1 MTRTS
6 IAAGSLAALLALT
19 ACSSSANSAGDSS
32 KTKSAPSQSQAAP
45 VSSQAGGSGAT
56 TTAGPVITIKNFAF
70 AGTLTVKPGAKVTVI
85 NNDSTAHT
93 LTDKK
98 TKKFDTGNIDG
109 GGAKGTFTAPAKAG
123 KYPFGCT
130 YHSEMAGALIVQG

>member
-45 VSSQAGGSGAT
+45 GSSQAGGSGAT

-70 AGTLTVKPGAKVTVI
+70 AGTLTVKPGVKVTVI

-98 TKKFDTGNIDG
+98 TKKFDTGNIDS
-109 GGAKGTFTAPAKAG
+109 GAKGTFIAPVKAG

-130 YHSEMAGALIVQG
+130 YHPEMAGTLIVSG